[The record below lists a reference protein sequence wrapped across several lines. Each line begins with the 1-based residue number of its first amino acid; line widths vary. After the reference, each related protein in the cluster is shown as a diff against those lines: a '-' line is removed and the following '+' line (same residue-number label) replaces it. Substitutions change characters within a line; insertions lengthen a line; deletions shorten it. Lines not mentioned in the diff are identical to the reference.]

1 MLQHS
6 WKCLIHE
13 WGSYNGSLI
22 HGATFMRMRGVTRN
36 SLSFNDII
44 SLRQGSVITRVLD
57 NRFFKSMVNLSI
69 TIKSANVTI
78 EFKPHKQLV
87 GNIYQPITIFKPKV
101 NSSVVKFMF
110 YIKKAIK
117 FCSRLI
123 HDINETYH

>member
-1 MLQHS
+1 MGHA
-6 WKCLIHE
+6 
-13 WGSYNGSLI
+13 
-22 HGATFMRMRGVTRN
+22 ATFMRMRGVTRN

-87 GNIYQPITIFKPKV
+87 GNIYQPITIFKTKV

>member
-1 MLQHS
+1 MDPELKNLFGPCGDILVVINTMHV
-6 WKCLIHE
+6 
-13 WGSYNGSLI
+13 G
-22 HGATFMRMRGVTRN
+22 RMRGVTRN

>member
-1 MLQHS
+1 M
-6 WKCLIHE
+6 K
-13 WGSYNGSLI
+13 
-22 HGATFMRMRGVTRN
+22 RN
-36 SLSFNDII
+36 SISFEEIE
-44 SLRQGSVITRVLD
+44 SLFKGNVITRTIS
-57 NRFFKSMVNLSI
+57 NRFFKSLVNLNI

>member
-1 MLQHS
+1 
-6 WKCLIHE
+6 
-13 WGSYNGSLI
+13 
-22 HGATFMRMRGVTRN
+22 MRMRGVTRN

-101 NSSVVKFMF
+101 NSSVVKFMV

-123 HDINETYH
+123 RDINKT

>member
-1 MLQHS
+1 
-6 WKCLIHE
+6 
-13 WGSYNGSLI
+13 
-22 HGATFMRMRGVTRN
+22 MRGVTRN

-87 GNIYQPITIFKPKV
+87 GNNYIPITIYKPKV
-101 NSSVVKFMF
+101 SSSVAKFMF
-110 YIKKAIK
+110 YVKKALKI
-117 FCSRLI
+117 L
-123 HDINETYH
+123 

>member
-1 MLQHS
+1 
-6 WKCLIHE
+6 
-13 WGSYNGSLI
+13 
-22 HGATFMRMRGVTRN
+22 
-36 SLSFNDII
+36 
-44 SLRQGSVITRVLD
+44 
-57 NRFFKSMVNLSI
+57 MVNLTI

-101 NSSVVKFMF
+101 NSSVVKFMV

-123 HDINETYH
+123 RDINETLMRHNIKHARSFVPPYHDMLVLSH